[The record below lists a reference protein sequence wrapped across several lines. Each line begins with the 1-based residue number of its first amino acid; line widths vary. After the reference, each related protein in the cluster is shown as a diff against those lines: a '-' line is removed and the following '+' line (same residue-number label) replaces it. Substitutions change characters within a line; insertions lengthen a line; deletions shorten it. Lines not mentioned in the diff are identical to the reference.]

1 MIRLL
6 ALLPLLVS
14 SVAFADDP
22 LRAVHTRA
30 TELAARGECAEAL
43 VAYDE
48 LARAGVEDPDV
59 AYDRALCHAQL
70 GELGRAIV
78 WLERAMRLAPRDP
91 EIREALARAEAKVR
105 DARESEHH
113 GEPLAPEATLFGTL
127 TSGMPASTLT
137 ILALVFDVLA
147 FAALGFLFVTR
158 NERVRIGLGLVG
170 SFSFVFLAAMLFGLG
185 ERLEWFEEGRLAV
198 VVAPEVTLRAGP
210 DERAPGRRIVREGDR
225 LRVLGRRRDYAE
237 VRLPD
242 DQRGYVRADQI
253 EILQPDGSD

>member
-70 GELGRAIV
+70 GELQREIA
-78 WLERAMRLAPRDP
+78 ERRREERVAAARLADRLEEAVRLPRDQ
-91 EIREALARAEAKVR
+91 ALRRLTAVPGVGQWTAAHVAQRAWGDPDEVPLGDFHLPALVGQVLAGR
-105 DARESEHH
+105 RVDDAGMLEL
-113 GEPLAPEATLFGTL
+113 LAP
-127 TSGMPASTLT
+127 
-137 ILALVFDVLA
+137 
-147 FAALGFLFVTR
+147 
-158 NERVRIGLGLVG
+158 VRGHRWRAVRHL
-170 SFSFVFLAAMLFGLG
+170 
-185 ERLEWFEEGRLAV
+185 LAV
-198 VVAPEVTLRAGP
+198 VGPRRA
-210 DERAPGRRIVREGDR
+210 RRSPRIAADY
-225 LRVLGRRRDYAE
+225 RRF
-237 VRLPD
+237 
-242 DQRGYVRADQI
+242 
-253 EILQPDGSD
+253 